1 MIEIEQRPPGRAAG
15 AGFYEYVD
23 GRRTVLW
30 PGLTDK
36 FGPFRIVDDIQ
47 ELTDRLLFAEAL
59 DTARCLESGLLR
71 STADANIGSLLGIG
85 YPPRWTGGTAQFV
98 EGYPPGGV
106 TNFVARAR
114 ELAARHGGERF
125 TPPAS
130 LMAPVKETVDA

>member
-85 YPPRWTGGTAQFV
+85 YPPVDRRHCTVRRGLPPRWSHQLCRPSPRVGSTAR
-98 EGYPPGGV
+98 GSGSPLRP
-106 TNFVARAR
+106 
-114 ELAARHGGERF
+114 LSWH
-125 TPPAS
+125 P
-130 LMAPVKETVDA
+130 